1 MKKIITVLFKVMA
14 GMILIPII
22 ILTIWFILRLFA
34 CGPDREVV
42 RVASPVAKIIAD
54 DILING
60 IPKSLQD
67 IKGLP
72 YTLERCVRREVFK
85 DKDRQEVSK
94 DNAAYVNY
102 DESCFFIKNKKTYSV
117 NLHFMYS
124 FRLIFGNGNIKLFN
138 GETRT
143 GIEYY
148 FDYSKEKNQ
157 FILEKGSGD
166 NPLIYDSKKT
176 GICFRWGH

>member
-1 MKKIITVLFKVMA
+1 
-14 GMILIPII
+14 MI
-22 ILTIWFILRLFA
+22 WSILRLFA
-34 CGPDREVV
+34 CNPDREVV
-42 RVASPVAKIIAD
+42 KVASPVAKIIAD
-54 DILING
+54 DILKNG
-60 IPKSLQD
+60 IPKSLKD
-67 IKGLP
+67 IDGLP
-72 YTLERCVRREVFK
+72 YKLEGCTKKYIYWNNHTKVQNKQNANWMEIFLNGHFNVNKKLYLINIRNALDLEREYNSEITF
-85 DKDRQEVSK
+85 
-94 DNAAYVNY
+94 
-102 DESCFFIKNKKTYSV
+102 
-117 NLHFMYS
+117 
-124 FRLIFGNGNIKLFN
+124 KLFN

>member
-54 DILING
+54 DILKNG

-67 IKGLP
+67 IKGFP
-72 YTLERCVRREVFK
+72 YKLEGCEIQHQYLEDDYTYPIIKAPCYF
-85 DKDRQEVSK
+85 
-94 DNAAYVNY
+94 N
-102 DESCFFIKNKKTYSV
+102 KNKKRYDVSLFFFLENSIV
-117 NLHFMYS
+117 LS
-124 FRLIFGNGNIKLFN
+124 IFN

-148 FDYSKEKNQ
+148 FDYSKETNK
-157 FILEKGSGD
+157 FVLAKEFD
-166 NPLIYDSKKT
+166 NNPKIYDSKKT